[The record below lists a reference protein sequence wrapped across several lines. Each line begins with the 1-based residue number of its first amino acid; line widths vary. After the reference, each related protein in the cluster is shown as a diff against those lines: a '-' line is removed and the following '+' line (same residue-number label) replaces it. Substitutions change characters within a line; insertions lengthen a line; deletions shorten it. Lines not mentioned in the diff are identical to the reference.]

1 MSSEQRA
8 QSSERRAASTEHR
21 AQSSEKRWGVMYAG
35 VLLFLV
41 LQILLYAWFTE
52 AWR

>member
-1 MSSEQRA
+1 MTETGEQRP
-8 QSSERRAASTEHR
+8 ENG
-21 AQSSEKRWGVMYAG
+21 KRWLALYAG

-52 AWR
+52 TWK